1 MKVALYGATGAAGS
15 RILKELVSR
24 GHHVTAIV
32 RDPAKL
38 APSGATVRV
47 KQGDLSDSKSIAA
60 AIGDVEAVISAY
72 GPPKNDLEALV
83 GVTERQV
90 EALKGKA
97 GVRLIVV
104 GGAGGLNIA
113 PGLAMVDSQFMPEPF
128 KPIARAHVNAFNVLK
143 ASSIDWTYFAP
154 AAFFEPGQRTGEFRL
169 GKDDLIANAQQ
180 ESRISMEDYA
190 VALVDELEKSRHRRQ
205 RFTIGY

>member
-24 GHHVTAIV
+24 GHHVTAV
-32 RDPAKL
+32 ARDPAKL
-38 APSGATVRV
+38 AQSGPNVLV
-47 KQGDLSDSKSIAA
+47 KQGDLSDPKSIAA
-60 AIGDVEAVISAY
+60 AVGDVEAVVSAY

-90 EALKGKA
+90 EALKAKT

-113 PGLAMVDSQFMPEPF
+113 PGLALVDSQFMPEPY

-143 ASSIDWTYFAP
+143 ASTIDWTYFAP
-154 AAFFEPGQRTGEFRL
+154 AAFFEPGQRTGMFRL
-169 GKDDLIANAQQ
+169 GKDDLISNAQQ

-190 VALVDELEKSRHRRQ
+190 VALVDELEKPRHRRE
-205 RFTIGY
+205 RFSIGY

>member
-24 GHHVTAIV
+24 GHQVTALA

-38 APSGATVRV
+38 VQSGVNVRV
-47 KQGDLSDSKSIAA
+47 KQDDLSDPKSIAA
-60 AIGDVEAVISAY
+60 AIGDAEAVVSAY
-72 GPPKNDLEALV
+72 SPPKNDLEALT
-83 GVTERQV
+83 GVTQRQV
-90 EALKGKA
+90 EALKGKT
-97 GVRLIVV
+97 GVRLVVV

-113 PGLAMVDSQFMPEPF
+113 PNLALVDSPYMPEPF

-143 ASSIDWTYFAP
+143 ASTIDWTYFAP
-154 AAFFEPGQRTGEFRL
+154 AAFFEPGQRTGQFRL

-190 VALVDELEKSRHRRQ
+190 VALVDELEKPRHRRQ

>member
-24 GHHVTAIV
+24 GHHVTAVV
-32 RDPAKL
+32 RDAAQL
-38 APSGATVRV
+38 AQSGPNVLV
-47 KQGDLSDSKSIAA
+47 KQGDLSDPKSITAA
-60 AIGDVEAVISAY
+60 VGDVEAVVSAY
-72 GPPKNDLEALV
+72 GPPKNDLEEIE

-90 EALKGKA
+90 EALKGKP
-97 GVRLIVV
+97 GVRLVGV

-113 PGLAMVDSQFMPEPF
+113 PGLTLVDSEYMPEPY
-128 KPIARAHVNAFNVLK
+128 KPIARAHVKAFKVLE
-143 ASSIDWTYFAP
+143 ASTIDWTYFAP

-169 GKDDLIANAQQ
+169 GKDELIANAQQ

-190 VALVDELEKSRHRRQ
+190 VALVDELENPRHRRQ
-205 RFTIGY
+205 RFSIGY

>member
-38 APSGATVRV
+38 TQSGANVRV
-47 KQGDLSDSKSIAA
+47 KQGDLSDPRSIAA

-90 EALKGKA
+90 EALKGKP

>member
-90 EALKGKA
+90 EALKGNA

>member
-143 ASSIDWTYFAP
+143 AASIDWTYFAP

>member
-24 GHHVTAIV
+24 GHHVTAVV
-32 RDPAKL
+32 RDVGKL
-38 APSGATVRV
+38 AQSGANVRV
-47 KQGDLSDSKSIAA
+47 KKDDLSDPKSIAA
-60 AIGDVEAVISAY
+60 AVGDVEAVISAY
-72 GPPKNDLEALV
+72 GPPKNDLEAIE

-90 EALKGKA
+90 EALKGKT

-113 PGLAMVDSQFMPEPF
+113 PGLTLVDSEYMPEPY
-128 KPIARAHVNAFNVLK
+128 KPIARAHVKAFNVLK
-143 ASSIDWTYFAP
+143 GSAIDWTYFAP
-154 AAFFEPGQRTGEFRL
+154 AAFFEPGQRTGKFRL
-169 GKDDLIANAQQ
+169 GKDELIADAQQ

-190 VALVDELEKSRHRRQ
+190 VALVDEVEKPRHRRQ
-205 RFTIGY
+205 RFSIGY

>member
-60 AIGDVEAVISAY
+60 AIGDAEAVISAY

-90 EALKGKA
+90 EALKGKP

-143 ASSIDWTYFAP
+143 AASIDWTYFAP

>member
-1 MKVALYGATGAAGS
+1 
-15 RILKELVSR
+15 
-24 GHHVTAIV
+24 
-32 RDPAKL
+32 
-38 APSGATVRV
+38 
-47 KQGDLSDSKSIAA
+47 
-60 AIGDVEAVISAY
+60 
-72 GPPKNDLEALV
+72 
-83 GVTERQV
+83 
-90 EALKGKA
+90 
-97 GVRLIVV
+97 VV

>member
-24 GHHVTAIV
+24 GHHVTAVV
-32 RDPAKL
+32 RDAAKL
-38 APSGATVRV
+38 TQSGPNVRV
-47 KQGDLSDSKSIAA
+47 KQGDLSDPKCITAA
-60 AIGDVEAVISAY
+60 VGDVEAVISAY
-72 GPPKNDLEALV
+72 GPPKNDLEAIE

-90 EALKGKA
+90 EALKGKT

-113 PGLAMVDSQFMPEPF
+113 PGLTLVDSQFMPEPY
-128 KPIARAHVNAFNVLK
+128 KPIARAHVKAFNVVK
-143 ASSIDWTYFAP
+143 ASTIDWTYFAP

-169 GKDDLIANAQQ
+169 GKDELISNTQQ

-190 VALVDELEKSRHRRQ
+190 VALVDELEKPRHRRQ
-205 RFTIGY
+205 RFSIGY

>member
-24 GHHVTAIV
+24 GHHVTAVV
-32 RDPAKL
+32 RDVSKL
-38 APSGATVRV
+38 AQPGVNVRV

>member
-38 APSGATVRV
+38 AESGANVRV
-47 KQGDLSDSKSIAA
+47 KQGDLSDPKSIAA
-60 AIGDVEAVISAY
+60 AIGDVEAVVSAY
-72 GPPKNDLEALV
+72 GPPKNDLDAIE
-83 GVTERQV
+83 GVTQRQV

-113 PGLAMVDSQFMPEPF
+113 PGLALVDSQYMPEPY
-128 KPIARAHVNAFNVLK
+128 KPIARAHVKAFKVLE
-143 ASSIDWTYFAP
+143 ASTIDWTYFAP
-154 AAFFEPGQRTGEFRL
+154 AAFFEPGQRTGQFRL
-169 GKDDLIANAQQ
+169 GKDELIANAQQ

-190 VALVDELEKSRHRRQ
+190 VALVDELEKPRHRRQ
-205 RFTIGY
+205 RFSIGY

>member
-24 GHHVTAIV
+24 GHQVTALV

-38 APSGATVRV
+38 VQSGANVRV
-47 KQGDLSDSKSIAA
+47 KQDDLSDPKSIAA
-60 AIGDVEAVISAY
+60 AIGDAEAVVSAY
-72 GPPKNDLEALV
+72 SPPKNDLEALT
-83 GVTERQV
+83 GVTQRQV
-90 EALKGKA
+90 EALKGKT
-97 GVRLIVV
+97 GVRLVVV

-113 PGLAMVDSQFMPEPF
+113 PNLALVDSPYMPEPF

-143 ASSIDWTYFAP
+143 ASTIDWTYFAP
-154 AAFFEPGQRTGEFRL
+154 AAFFEPGQRTGQFRL

-190 VALVDELEKSRHRRQ
+190 VALVDELEKPRHRRQ

>member
-15 RILKELVSR
+15 TILKELVSR
-24 GHHVTAIV
+24 GHHVTAVV
-32 RDPAKL
+32 RDAAKL
-38 APSGATVRV
+38 AQPGANVRV
-47 KQGDLSDSKSIAA
+47 KQGDLSDPKSIAA
-60 AIGDVEAVISAY
+60 AIGDAEAVISAY